1 MKRLYRGGQTSPLL
15 HDIDAI
21 AWKALG
27 WSDTPDTPSMPASN
41 PTLIPSPPVIPSGV
55 PAALALINGSNVA
68 RDIAII
74 PTVGQAAA
82 RVLIE
87 SRPEGGYPSLEDA
100 WEANPG
106 LLEGRFKVD
115 PDAVAQWGG
124 GEPE

>member
-1 MKRLYRGGQTSPLL
+1 MKRLYRGGEVSPLL

-27 WSDTPDTPSMPASN
+27 WADTPEAPSIPV
-41 PTLIPSPPVIPSGV
+41 PSPPVIPKGI
-55 PAALALINGSNVA
+55 PAALALINGSDVA
-68 RDIAII
+68 RDVAII

-87 SRPEGGYPSLEDA
+87 SRPEGGYPSLDAA

-124 GEPE
+124 AEPE

>member
-27 WSDTPDTPSMPASN
+27 WSDTPDAPATLSPTPTP
-41 PTLIPSPPVIPSGV
+41 IPLPPVIPSGI

-87 SRPEGGYPSLEDA
+87 SRPEDGYPSLEDA

-115 PDAVAQWGG
+115 PEAVAQWGG
-124 GEPE
+124 GETE

>member
-21 AWKALG
+21 AWKAMG
-27 WSDTPDTPSMPASN
+27 WSDTPEAFAMPA
-41 PTLIPSPPVIPSGV
+41 PTPTPIPSPPVIPNDV
-55 PAALALINGSNVA
+55 PAALTLINGSNVA

-82 RVLIE
+82 RVIIE
-87 SRPEGGYPSLEDA
+87 SRPDGGYPSLDA
-100 WEANPG
+100 VWETNPG

-115 PDAVAQWGG
+115 PGIVAQWGG
-124 GEPE
+124 